1 MLTSCF
7 RECGPNLPP
16 PQEALACNTALV
28 NYAGPGG
35 PLPTRGGAVPTEAKK
50 YVPGAAGDGR
60 LSTNMG
66 GCVMA

>member
-1 MLTSCF
+1 MTRRF
-7 RECGPNLPP
+7 RACGRPP
-16 PQEALACNTALV
+16 VTAQEALACNTALV

-35 PLPTRGGAVPTEAKK
+35 PLPTRGGAVPSESKK
-50 YVPGAAGDGR
+50 YVPGAVGDGR